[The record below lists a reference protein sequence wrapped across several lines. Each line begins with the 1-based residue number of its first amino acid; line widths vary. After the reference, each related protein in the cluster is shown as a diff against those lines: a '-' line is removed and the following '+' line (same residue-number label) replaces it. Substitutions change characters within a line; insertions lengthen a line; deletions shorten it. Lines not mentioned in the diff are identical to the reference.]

1 MDKLLLLEDDL
12 SLITGLTYALK
23 KQGFEVDV
31 ARTLSEADANWADGK
46 YALLILD
53 VTLPD
58 GTGFDF
64 CRKVRQ
70 CSKVPI
76 IFLTA
81 MDEET
86 NVMMGLDM
94 GGDDYIT
101 KPFKLGILISR
112 VNALLRR
119 SKNFG
124 QEATE
129 LDSNGIKVCL
139 LQGQVYK
146 NGQLLVL
153 TAAEYK
159 MLCYFMK
166 NANVVLTKEQILK
179 QLWDCDGNYIDNNTL
194 TVYIR
199 RLRMKIEDD
208 PGRPLHRSRRQDD
221 LSLREMRRA
230 HHDRQALPLLHGG
243 DAHGSAET
251 VRGHHGIEAGGAQS
265 ARTRHV
271 FEKDDRSHQRWK

>member
-119 SKNFG
+119 SKISVRKR
-124 QEATE
+124 QSLIQMA
-129 LDSNGIKVCL
+129 SRYVCFR
-139 LQGQVYK
+139 GR
-146 NGQLLVL
+146 
-153 TAAEYK
+153 
-159 MLCYFMK
+159 F
-166 NANVVLTKEQILK
+166 
-179 QLWDCDGNYIDNNTL
+179 
-194 TVYIR
+194 IR
-199 RLRMKIEDD
+199 M
-208 PGRPLHRSRRQDD
+208 
-221 LSLREMRRA
+221 
-230 HHDRQALPLLHGG
+230 
-243 DAHGSAET
+243 
-251 VRGHHGIEAGGAQS
+251 VNC
-265 ARTRHV
+265 
-271 FEKDDRSHQRWK
+271 WC